1 MICIEEVYDLVD
13 DFAMFIY
20 FCTLV
25 YYIISIVASMA
36 LHKLLFRLVIAS
48 IEFAGLWDEVV
59 LAFVLLFSD
68 FTYFVKSGLYH
79 WHLFSQ

>member
-1 MICIEEVYDLVD
+1 MICLKEVYDLID
-13 DFAMFIY
+13 DFTMFIY

-36 LHKLLFRLVIAS
+36 LHKLLLGLVIAS

-59 LAFVLLFSD
+59 LAFVLLFTD
-68 FTYFVKSGLYH
+68 FTYFVKSSLYH
-79 WHLFSQ
+79 WHLFS